1 MELISNHSKIAGHK
15 IKVQKSTAFLYT
27 SNEQFILETKKHNTI
42 YISRQKRKKS
52 KKYLGTKQI
61 NYIQDLQEENYKIL
75 KKSKI

>member
-1 MELISNHSKIAGHK
+1 MELISNHSKIAGQK

-42 YISRQKRKKS
+42 YISTQKRKKS